1 VTSCLLSRIKTIDVF
16 PRVATRLHRGS
27 QPSVPEGRVMRL
39 QDTLFFAH
47 EIHYFF
53 REAAPKSVTDD
64 RSGTGVFEFAL
75 YF

>member
-1 VTSCLLSRIKTIDVF
+1 
-16 PRVATRLHRGS
+16 
-27 QPSVPEGRVMRL
+27 VPEGPVMRL